1 MNIINSYEYTENN
14 KPQYKVKCIICGA
27 TAVVSADELKSPC
40 KCINTE
46 KNDIIGNTY
55 NNLFVYDVKSEN
67 MKIKCKCICQLCGQV
82 TEVFKGNLL
91 SGHTKSCGC
100 LKERDL
106 SGQVFGNLHL
116 KTKTKKNGRTY
127 YLCLC
132 GVCGKT
138 FLKREDSVLSAT
150 SCGCDRQ
157 KATIIAMH
165 EKGFVDGTQPAKIK
179 LDKLP
184 SKSNKSGIV
193 GVNWDKS
200 RGKWQASLRFKG
212 KKYNL
217 GRFDNLQDAIDA
229 RKIAEKE
236 IFGNFIEWYE
246 NKGKG

>member
-82 TEVFKGNLL
+82 TEVLKGNLL

-106 SGQVFGNLHL
+106 SGQVFGNLHV

-157 KATIIAMH
+157 EATIIAMH
-165 EKGFVDGTQPAKIK
+165 ENRSHND
-179 LDKLP
+179 
-184 SKSNKSGIV
+184 N
-193 GVNWDKS
+193 NC
-200 RGKWQASLRFKG
+200 
-212 KKYNL
+212 KKYFRICRQCVCKGYYTDSYKKTAFTFNRNIL
-217 GRFDNLQDAIDA
+217 LALFH
-229 RKIAEKE
+229 
-236 IFGNFIEWYE
+236 NFISLFFSSTT
-246 NKGKG
+246 